1 MPTDS
6 RGPARL
12 AAAGRG
18 VLGAI
23 VALAMFGMMAVTF
36 IDVVGRYLFSRPLP
50 GSSELVQVL
59 MAAMI
64 GAALPIVTGARE
76 HVSMDLLS
84 GLFRGAARRA
94 LEVAIDLFSTAVLAF
109 LAMRLWDQAVNLQRA
124 KAGTLYL
131 DVPIAPVAYALAAL
145 LGVAAITQL
154 AMLFL
159 PRAGTAPE

>member
-1 MPTDS
+1 MPTDA

-23 VALAMFGMMAVTF
+23 VALGMFGMMAVTF
-36 IDVVGRYLFSRPLP
+36 VDVVGRYLFARPLP

-59 MAAMI
+59 MAAVI
-64 GAALPIVTGARE
+64 GAALPIITGARE

-94 LEVAIDLFSTAVLAF
+94 LDAAIDLFSAAVLAF

-131 DVPIAPVAYALAAL
+131 DVPIAPVAYALAVF
-145 LGVAAITQL
+145 LGVAAIIQL

-159 PRAGTAPE
+159 PRAGSATE